1 MPILSAKTDDEEDFL
16 ANVEIRVVV
25 MGCFS
30 GCCGTIPVG
39 EAAGPSH

>member
-1 MPILSAKTDDEEDFL
+1 
-16 ANVEIRVVV
+16 VVV